1 MWMVPNDVKELLK
14 SLIAEAS
21 LPIDVINVTPVENYS
36 MSSDHTTECRIKD
49 VIQQWN
55 AVSAGK
61 KGHSRSSG
69 KTEIM
74 QFYTKTDVSSAGKEL
89 LESFDVEL
97 LLGSIIAERGLDV
110 RYTDRGFR
118 LATLADADT
127 SRYPVNILHGGIR
140 FEKRMGTVVRSSDL
154 EGVVGR
160 FEAVLKEKRT
170 KAKLFHRGFKL
181 VKASEENIPL
191 AEMKKIADEIVGR
204 LGINYVLDSY
214 STDVSEEVYNSTYC
228 TSAKICVSLWRF
240 PRQKRRGRE

>member
-1 MWMVPNDVKELLK
+1 MVPNDVKELLK

-21 LPIDVINVTPVENYS
+21 LPIDVINVTPIENYS

-49 VIQQWN
+49 VIQQWS
-55 AVSAGK
+55 AVRK
-61 KGHSRSSG
+61 DHSRSSG

-97 LLGSIIAERGLDV
+97 LLESLIAERGLDV

-118 LATLADADT
+118 LATLAESDT
-127 SRYPVNILHGGIR
+127 SRYPVKILHGGIR
-140 FEKRMGTVVRSSDL
+140 FERHKGSVVGSSDL

-160 FEAVLKEKRT
+160 FEAILKERRT
-170 KAKLFHRGFKL
+170 RAKLFHRGFKL
-181 VKASEENIPL
+181 VKSSEENIPL
-191 AEMKKIADEIVGR
+191 AEMKRVADEIVDR

-214 STDVSEEVYNSTYC
+214 NTAVSEDGFKSTDC

-240 PRQKRRGRE
+240 PRQKRM

>member
-1 MWMVPNDVKELLK
+1 MVPNDVKELLK

-49 VIQQWN
+49 VIQQWS
-55 AVSAGK
+55 AVR

-97 LLGSIIAERGLDV
+97 LLESIIAERGLDV

-118 LATLADADT
+118 LATLAESDT
-127 SRYPVNILHGGIR
+127 SRYPVKILHGGIR
-140 FEKRMGTVVRSSDL
+140 FEKHKGTVVRSSDL

-160 FEAVLKEKRT
+160 FEAILKERRT

-181 VKASEENIPL
+181 VKSSEENIPL
-191 AEMKKIADEIVGR
+191 AEMKKVADEIVDR

-214 STDVSEEVYNSTYC
+214 NTPVSEDGDKSTDC

-240 PRQKRRGRE
+240 PRQKRED

>member
-1 MWMVPNDVKELLK
+1 MVPNDVKELLK
-14 SLIAEAS
+14 SLIAEGS
-21 LPIDVINVTPVENYS
+21 LPIDVVDVIPVENYS

-49 VIQQWN
+49 AIQQWS
-55 AVSAGK
+55 AVR

-97 LLGSIIAERGLDV
+97 LLESIIAERELDV

-118 LATLADADT
+118 LATLAEADK
-127 SRYPVNILHGGIR
+127 SRYPVKILHGGIR
-140 FEKRMGTVVRSSDL
+140 FEKHKGSVVRSSDL

-160 FEAVLKEKRT
+160 FEAILKEKRT

-181 VKASEENIPL
+181 VKTSEENIPL
-191 AEMKKIADEIVGR
+191 VEMKKVADEIVDR

-214 STDVSEEVYNSTYC
+214 NTPVSEDGDKLTDC

-240 PRQKRRGRE
+240 PRQKRM